1 MVLKSIDL
9 FTGVGGIT
17 LALSG
22 IAHPIMYCDVDPTAR
37 RCIEFNIARKQL
49 PKAPISEDI
58 LTLTNPPKADIVVGG
73 SPCVGFSPRGKLAG
87 FEQPGSALFYSLL
100 DVLDKSGAKAV
111 FIENVPGIIKEIGSV
126 IHELSIKRGFQLR
139 WECVSASD
147 VGAPHARKRW
157 FCLGIKKGS
166 KLETMKFGS
175 LSKYKQYNWSGI
187 GPNGTYVNEYPVDE
201 ATSKR
206 ATEKR
211 WGLMGN
217 SVTPDAVRLAFCRLF
232 SGGACESLDKNVPL
246 SFAQITDNSGSLA
259 ESCRGMSVVQPGS
272 EKAYIVDTKFPLMKK
287 NKEIS
292 LAFDP
297 KAIKLPATRSPQQT
311 TEVLKKVSKATKW
324 ATPRHGMTASCR
336 VLTFRSSKDLPTQVR
351 YEKGTVGRK
360 RVLSGKFAEW
370 IMGFPLGFTDVDND
384 ER

>member
-1 MVLKSIDL
+1 MALKSIDL

-22 IAHPIMYCDVDPTAR
+22 IAHPVLYCDVDPIAR
-37 RCIEFNIARKQL
+37 QCIEFNISRKLL
-49 PKAPISEDI
+49 PDAPISEDVQ
-58 LTLTNPPKADIVVGG
+58 TLTNPPKADIVVSGW
-73 SPCVGFSPRGKLAG
+73 PCIGFSNRGHRAG
-87 FEQPGSALFYSLL
+87 FEQPGSALFYRML

-111 FIENVPGIIKEIGSV
+111 FQENVPGVVKEIDSV
-126 IHELSIKRGFQLR
+126 IHELSVKRGFQLR
-139 WECVSASD
+139 WECVSARD
-147 VGAPHARKRW
+147 VGAPHERKRW

-166 KLETMKFGS
+166 KLERMKFGS
-175 LSKYKQYNWSGI
+175 LYKYNQYDWSGK
-187 GPNGTYVNEYPVDE
+187 GPNRTYLNKYPVDE

-232 SGGACESLDKNVPL
+232 SGGACGSLDKNMPL
-246 SFAQITDNSGSLA
+246 TFANITATTGVA
-259 ESCRGMSVVQPGS
+259 AASCRGMSVVHPGS
-272 EKAYIVDTKFPLMKK
+272 KIAFIVDTKYPLIKK
-287 NKEIS
+287 NRDVK

-297 KAIKLPATRSPQQT
+297 KVIKLPSTRSPQQT
-311 TEVLKKVSKATKW
+311 TEVLKSVVKANKW

-351 YEKGTVGRK
+351 YEKGTAGRQ
-360 RVLSGKFAEW
+360 RVLSGKFVEW
-370 IMGFPLGFTDVDND
+370 IMGYPLGFTDVDHD